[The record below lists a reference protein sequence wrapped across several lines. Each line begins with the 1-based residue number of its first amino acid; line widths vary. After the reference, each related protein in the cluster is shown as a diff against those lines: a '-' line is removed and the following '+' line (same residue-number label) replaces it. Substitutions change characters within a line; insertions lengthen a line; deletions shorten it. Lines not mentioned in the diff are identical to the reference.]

1 MSSSSSINRS
11 PVRLA
16 SSCIAICFCIV
27 ILCSGCNKDPKKF
40 IAKGDLSFAEGKFPD
55 AMIFYGRALQLD
67 PRMAEAHYK
76 LAQTHLKMKSWTSAY
91 VELRRVVELQPDNW
105 QAQLDLGRLELAG
118 GQKKE
123 ANDRAQL
130 ILKANPAN
138 VDAKLLLADSDSA
151 LGNNSHAIDEANEA
165 IKMAPD
171 RAMSYVKLAQLMARS
186 GNLIGAEANFLKA
199 ECLDPKS
206 TL

>member
-1 MSSSSSINRS
+1 MNSGSLTISLQILRFM
-11 PVRLA
+11 RLTTLSA
-16 SSCIAICFCIV
+16 ALLSAVLLI
-27 ILCSGCNKDPKKF
+27 SGCNRDPKKF
-40 IAKGDLSFAEGKFPD
+40 IAKGDQSFAEGKFPD
-55 AMIFYGRALQLD
+55 AMIFYGRALQVD

-76 LAQTHLKMKSWTSAY
+76 LAQTHLKMKSWSSAY

-118 GQKKE
+118 GHKKE

-138 VDAKLLLADSDSA
+138 VEAQLLLADSDSA
-151 LGNNSHAIDEANEA
+151 LGKAANAIDEANQA

-171 RAMSYVKLAQLMARS
+171 RAMSYA
-186 GNLIGAEANFLKA
+186 
-199 ECLDPKS
+199 
-206 TL
+206 